1 MADEI
6 IKISGLTLNY
16 GKTEALRGLNLSL
29 SGGEIVG
36 LLGAN
41 GSGKTTLMR
50 VLSGLLTQ
58 WKGSVEIDG
67 ESDLWQA
74 KRKICFLP
82 ADPFVEDGMSIGTAI
97 RVYSEL
103 FPAYRSSLAEELFR
117 EFHLD
122 LSARITTLSKG
133 RRALAMFILYL
144 SRSAKLY
151 LLDEPFGGIDIKTR
165 EEMKEVLL
173 SQAAP
178 DKTFLISTHEITDTE
193 SVFDRIVIIREGQ
206 TVMNEEADALRA
218 RYGKNIRELS
228 KGVL

>member
-6 IKISGLTLNY
+6 IKISSLTLNY

-36 LLGAN
+36 LLGSN

-74 KRKICFLP
+74 KRKICFMP

-97 RVYSEL
+97 HVYSEL

-122 LSARITTLSKG
+122 LSAHITTLSKG
-133 RRALAMFILYL
+133 RRALTMFILYL

-173 SQAAP
+173 SQASP

-193 SVFDRIVIIREGQ
+193 SIFDRIVIIREGQ

-228 KGVL
+228 KEVF

>member
-97 RVYSEL
+97 PMMEARTPWLMPVFFDS
-103 FPAYRSSLAEELFR
+103 ASSAAAEVSAAVRILTRFII
-117 EFHLD
+117 
-122 LSARITTLSKG
+122 LS
-133 RRALAMFILYL
+133 
-144 SRSAKLY
+144 
-151 LLDEPFGGIDIKTR
+151 
-165 EEMKEVLL
+165 
-173 SQAAP
+173 
-178 DKTFLISTHEITDTE
+178 FL
-193 SVFDRIVIIREGQ
+193 
-206 TVMNEEADALRA
+206 
-218 RYGKNIRELS
+218 
-228 KGVL
+228 